1 MTLANR
7 TGTLL
12 ASPIKYV
19 APGRASLRG
28 QTPMMILDRYLLRQF
43 VQIFVICFL
52 SLTGLYVVIDA
63 FGHLDHFSAYAAE
76 HGNLFGTIAQ
86 YYGYQSLS
94 FFDRTSGMLAMI
106 AAMFTVT
113 WLERHQELT
122 AMLAAGI
129 SKFRVIK
136 PLLIA
141 AIVVSL
147 LGVANREFVIPSV
160 RAELTRDTKNLGG
173 DQTRDLE
180 PRFDGRTDILIGG
193 EKTVVAEQR
202 ILKPTFVLPASLARY
217 GKRLVADNAYF
228 QPATSEHPSGYL
240 FKGVSAPRKLDRL
253 ASLTLEGEPVVITP
267 QDAPWLESGQAF
279 VVSQVRFQLL
289 AGGSSWRNYASTG
302 ELIAELGSPSTDL
315 GADVRVAVH
324 SRLMQPIMDGTLLML
339 GLPLMFSR
347 RNRNL
352 FLSFGICLLVAVA
365 FTLATL
371 ACQSLGGLNLLRP
384 TLAAWLPI
392 LIFLPIAVAMS
403 HSLRT

>member
-1 MTLANR
+1 
-7 TGTLL
+7 
-12 ASPIKYV
+12 
-19 APGRASLRG
+19 
-28 QTPMMILDRYLLRQF
+28 MMILDRYLLRQF

-76 HGNLFGTIAQ
+76 HGNLMGTIAQ
-86 YYGYQSLS
+86 FYGYRSLS

-122 AMLAAGI
+122 AILAAGI

-147 LGVANREFVIPSV
+147 LGVANREFIIPQV

-180 PRFDGRTDILIGG
+180 ARFDGHTDILIGG
-193 EKTVVAEQR
+193 EKTVAAEQR
-202 ILKPTFVLPASLARY
+202 IIKPTFVLPASLARY
-217 GKRLVADNAYF
+217 GKQLVAHNAYC
-228 QPATSEHPSGYL
+228 QAATAEHPSGYL
-240 FKGVSAPRKLDRL
+240 LDGVTAPRKIDRL
-253 ASLTLEGEPVVITP
+253 ASLTLDGEPVVITP
-267 QDAPWLESGQAF
+267 QDADWLKPGQAF

-289 AGGSSWRNYASTG
+289 ASGSAWRNYASTG

-315 GADVRVAVH
+315 GPDVRVAVH
-324 SRLMQPIMDGTLLML
+324 SRLMQPLMDGTLLML

-365 FTLATL
+365 FSLVTL

-392 LIFLPIAVAMS
+392 LVFLPVAVAMS